1 MEENFKV
8 LYKKFVDIRNM
19 GWIQSKRKGT
29 TGIGYTFETLLEK
42 PEEHFPIPDFEDIE
56 IKTMRK
62 FSKKILHLFS
72 ITPDGDFLFPMKRAL
87 NILGYPSKKN
97 KELKILNKDFNA
109 TEWTQIG
116 NYRLAKIKVDR
127 KNEKISLIGH
137 DFLFNDLNLNISW
150 SFEML
155 KKRIFIKLNKLAI
168 VFANC
173 KKEGDSELFYYNK
186 IDFYKFKD
194 FDTFISLIEKGIIT
208 ISFKVEMI
216 NSEKIKSRATIFSIN
231 YSDLEKLYDKI
242 ELNI

>member
-1 MEENFKV
+1 
-8 LYKKFVDIRNM
+8 
-19 GWIQSKRKGT
+19 
-29 TGIGYTFETLLEK
+29 
-42 PEEHFPIPDFEDIE
+42 
-56 IKTMRK
+56 
-62 FSKKILHLFS
+62 
-72 ITPDGDFLFPMKRAL
+72 MKRAL

-155 KKRIFIKLNKLAI
+155 KKRIFIKLKKLAI